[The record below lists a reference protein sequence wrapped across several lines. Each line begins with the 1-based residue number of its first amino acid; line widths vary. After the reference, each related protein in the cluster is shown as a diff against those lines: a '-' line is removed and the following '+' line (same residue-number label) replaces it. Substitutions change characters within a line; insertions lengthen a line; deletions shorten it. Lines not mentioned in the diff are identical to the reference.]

1 MKAETHLYEM
11 VYQSML
17 TQFYNGTL
25 RCGHSLPSQQELC
38 RQYNIGITTIRKVMR
53 MLEENGFIRKKQ
65 RWRDNGGRSSLL
77 FKIIR

>member
-53 MLEENGFIRKKQ
+53 MLEEKRIYPYCLRKTGC
-65 RWRDNGGRSSLL
+65 RLL
-77 FKIIR
+77 